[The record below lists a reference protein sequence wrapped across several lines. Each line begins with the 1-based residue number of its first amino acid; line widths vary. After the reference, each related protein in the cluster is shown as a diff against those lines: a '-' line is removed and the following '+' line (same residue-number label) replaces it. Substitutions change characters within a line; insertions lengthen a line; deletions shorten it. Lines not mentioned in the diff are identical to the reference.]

1 MSRPLKWRKICCMP
15 KINRFGP
22 LDGDKEQKD
31 SVIMTIDE
39 YEAIRL
45 IDFEQLTQ
53 EECSLRM
60 NIART
65 TVQGIY
71 TEARRKLADSLV
83 HGKNLFIV
91 GGEYRL
97 CDGTDISCKRKCRRE
112 REFSKNQ

>member
-71 TEARRKLADSLV
+71 TEARRKLAESLV
-83 HGKNLFIV
+83 HCKNLFIA
-91 GGEYRL
+91 GGEYKI
-97 CDGTDISCKRKCRRE
+97 CDGTDERCRRE
-112 REFSKNQ
+112 CRKKMECVKK